1 MRPKT
6 INKNKYLCKG
16 PPTTIEVNMQ
26 VRSMGPISELDMVIY
41 IYTLLVCPSGFLFAS
56 NKF

>member
-6 INKNKYLCKG
+6 IIKKKYLFKG

-41 IYTLLVCPSGFLFAS
+41 I
-56 NKF
+56 